1 MRITPLGLMVAV
13 SLLLTGSLARAAA
26 VSAIYVAE
34 EEKTYWEPM
43 NRGDIERI
51 IEQTALD
58 VLTRA
63 GVLRLTKVE
72 AKDLPNARG
81 DYLLRISGRMVGESE
96 THTIQ
101 LGFEARDKAEVGSF
115 RAAGTVTIGKLPLDE
130 MRKRIE
136 ASTRMA
142 AEQLLAVLKP
152 ALARVG
158 PGGGI
163 DTAPAKLPD
172 DPKGLEVPTIPWSWG
187 NLKVPEP
194 PKAETQDLFG
204 KSSERREQT
213 LRLLISEALVT
224 PSRRNALE
232 HCALKHPDAEVRL
245 KCLVGLRPSSRK
257 LTPTQRVVI
266 TVFRTDTDNKVVEE
280 ASSQM
285 EYFTGMSRSE
295 AIQGWLERTGNT
307 GRVYGPLQ
315 RLGDVPNLDATIARC
330 MASVQKMQQYERSHR
345 GCIELTEP
353 LDVARRRAIL
363 WPYIKETNKQSVAY
377 LKGAGKNEGSTG
389 TEWQWGFEAVLKA
402 SCKLDP
408 ALEDVLW
415 QRYLRELSYS
425 AIYAIADY
433 GTPSE
438 QLVNRLAQAVQTGG
452 ERAGMSGLRRL
463 YENNPDLRATIKNRV
478 AEMSATGN
486 YDKAADVPQL
496 EKDLEQID
504 RREAQRKERD
514 Q

>member
-1 MRITPLGLMVAV
+1 MVAV
-13 SLLLTGSLARAAA
+13 GLLFTGTLARAAA

-51 IEQTALD
+51 IEQTALE
-58 VLTRA
+58 VLTRS

-72 AKDLPNARG
+72 PKDLPNARG
-81 DYLLRISGRMVGESE
+81 DYLLRVSGRMVGESE

-115 RAAGTVTIGKLPLDE
+115 RASGTVTIGKLPLDE

-142 AEQLLAVLKP
+142 AEQLIAVLKP
-152 ALARVG
+152 ALARLG
-158 PGGGI
+158 PGASI
-163 DTAPAKLPD
+163 DTAPTPQD
-172 DPKGLEVPTIPWSWG
+172 DPKGLEVPTIPWNWG
-187 NLKVPEP
+187 DLKVPEP
-194 PKAETQDLFG
+194 PKAETAELFG
-204 KSSERREQT
+204 KNREKQDQT
-213 LRLLISEALVT
+213 LRLLVSEALVN
-224 PSRRNALE
+224 PARRNALE
-232 HCALKHPDAEVRL
+232 HCALKHPEPEVRL
-245 KCLVGLRPSSRK
+245 KCLIGLRPSSRK

-266 TVFRTDTDNKVVEE
+266 TVFRTDAHDKVVEE

-307 GRVYGPLQ
+307 GRVYGPLKQ
-315 RLGDVPNLDATIARC
+315 LGDVPNLDATIARC
-330 MASVQKMQQYERSHR
+330 MASVQKQQAYEKTHR

-353 LDVARRRAIL
+353 LDVKRRRALL
-363 WPYIKETNKQSVAY
+363 WPYLKETNKQSVAY
-377 LKGAGKNEGSTG
+377 LHGAGKSEGSNG
-389 TEWQWGFEAVLKA
+389 TEWQWGFEAVLKP
-402 SCKLDP
+402 SCKLDQ
-408 ALEDVLW
+408 AFEDVLW

-438 QLVNRLAQAVQTGG
+438 QLVNRLAQSVQTGG

-463 YENNPDLRATIKNRV
+463 YESNPELRATIKNRV

-486 YDKAADVPQL
+486 YDKNADVPQL

-504 RREAQRKERD
+504 RREEQRKERAR
-514 Q
+514 